1 MYEPWTGQGLYKGRK
16 KSLILISHVNRAPVL
31 KVELTMGWKLWNV
44 L

>member
-16 KSLILISHVNRAPVL
+16 KESHPHSHVNRAPVL